1 MGAQRHKDIALL
13 LATGGDHRLQA
24 GIYRG
29 PVVGAKT
36 AAHFL
41 LDLGRPQVSF
51 GLVVGE
57 RHPLHQ
63 RKAQNGILVLHQN
76 RAQGLPSMPRLSSQ
90 RLLPFGQSR
99 LDPLPP
105 IPIAAGWLVAVLAVQ
120 PQATPQLGILG
131 PQMRQF
137 HLETG
142 NVGFQNSQS
151 LAQDFCFRQLIDH
164 GDCLA
169 HFL

>member
-1 MGAQRHKDIALL
+1 MGEEVAQRHKDIALL

-41 LDLGRPQVSF
+41 PDLGRPQVSF

-57 RHPLHQ
+57 RYSLHQ
-63 RKAQNGILVLHQN
+63 RKAQNGILMLHQN
-76 RAQGLPSMPRLSSQ
+76 RAQGLPFMPRLSSQ

-105 IPIAAGWLVAVLAVQ
+105 IPIAAGWLVAVQ
-120 PQATPQLGILG
+120 PQAAPQLGILSLQTSVLC
-131 PQMRQF
+131 PQMR
-137 HLETG
+137 
-142 NVGFQNSQS
+142 
-151 LAQDFCFRQLIDH
+151 
-164 GDCLA
+164 
-169 HFL
+169 

>member
-1 MGAQRHKDIALL
+1 MGEEVAQRHKDIALL

-63 RKAQNGILVLHQN
+63 RKGQNGILMLHQTAKQLTPR
-76 RAQGLPSMPRLSSQ
+76 RAFGASPARFGLERG
-90 RLLPFGQSR
+90 FC
-99 LDPLPP
+99 
-105 IPIAAGWLVAVLAVQ
+105 
-120 PQATPQLGILG
+120 
-131 PQMRQF
+131 QF

-142 NVGFQNSQS
+142 NIGFQKGQS
-151 LAQDFCFRQLIDH
+151 LVQDFCFRQLIDH
-164 GDCLA
+164 GDGLA
-169 HFL
+169 PFP